1 MGRIRTRIV
10 RELTPISAI
19 DYPPGTRLHGFQ
31 SPRPQNQTAFPH
43 YLARLR
49 SDHLRGRRASAGV
62 GRHRLARAL
71 RRQFVSG
78 ELAQRV
84 WDAVSELEYRPN
96 HIARNLRARAT
107 STIGVVIPDIQN
119 PFFTS
124 VVRGIEDALQVEKF
138 TLLLANSD
146 GDPSRERVC
155 LDTLCAEEVAGLVFV
170 PCNAEPRAYEHLA
183 RQGVP
188 VVAVDRSPVGL
199 SVDLV
204 GVTNVEGA
212 RDAVLHL
219 AALGR
224 RRIALIGG
232 PPSANVAVE
241 REQGYREALDQAG
254 LSYVPALV
262 VRADFREEG
271 GYQAMVSL
279 LNRPALPDAVFVAN
293 NLMAMGA
300 LRAMAD
306 ASLRVPDDVALVSFD
321 DIPWGTRVSPPLT
334 AVAQPTYDLGVS
346 AARIL
351 LDRIREPHRPIR
363 RVALQTTLV
372 VRRSCGALVPER

>member
-1 MGRIRTRIV
+1 MASTPRGPRTRQHSH
-10 RELTPISAI
+10 T
-19 DYPPGTRLHGFQ
+19 TW
-31 SPRPQNQTAFPH
+31 
-43 YLARLR
+43 
-49 SDHLRGRRASAGV
+49 RASAPTIYEVAEQAQVSAATVSRVLSG
-62 GRHRLARAL
+62 AK
-71 RRQFVSG
+71 FVSG

-170 PCNAEPRAYEHLA
+170 PCNAEPRAYEHLG

-199 SVDLV
+199 NVDLI
-204 GVTNVEGA
+204 GVTNEEGA
-212 RDAVLHL
+212 RDAVLHM
-219 AALGR
+219 ASLGR
-224 RRIALIGG
+224 QRIALIGG

-241 REQGYREALDQAG
+241 REQGYRKALEQAG
-254 LSYVPALV
+254 LAYLPALV
-262 VRADFREEG
+262 VRADFREDG
-271 GYQAMVSL
+271 GYEAMTSL
-279 LNRPALPDAVFVAN
+279 LGRPVLPDAVFVAN

-300 LRAMAD
+300 LRALSD
-306 ASLRVPDDVALVSFD
+306 AALRVPDEVALVSFD

-351 LDRIREPHRPIR
+351 LDRIREPHRPVR

-372 VRRSCGALVPER
+372 VRRSCGAPGPNGDSPKR

>member
-1 MGRIRTRIV
+1 MASSPRSLRTR
-10 RELTPISAI
+10 
-19 DYPPGTRLHGFQ
+19 
-31 SPRPQNQTAFPH
+31 RPSHTTW
-43 YLARLR
+43 
-49 SDHLRGRRASAGV
+49 RASAPTIYEVAEQAQVSAATVSRVLSG
-62 GRHRLARAL
+62 AK
-71 RRQFVSG
+71 FVSG

-84 WDAVSELEYRPN
+84 SDAVSELEYRPN

-170 PCNAEPRAYEHLA
+170 PCNAEPRAYEHLG

-241 REQGYREALDQAG
+241 REQGYREALDQA
-254 LSYVPALV
+254 
-262 VRADFREEG
+262 
-271 GYQAMVSL
+271 SL
-279 LNRPALPDAVFVAN
+279 RTCRPWSCAPTSARKAAIRRWSRCSIAPSLPDAVFVAN

-306 ASLRVPDDVALVSFD
+306 ASLRVPEDVALVSFD

>member
-1 MGRIRTRIV
+1 M
-10 RELTPISAI
+10 
-19 DYPPGTRLHGFQ
+19 
-31 SPRPQNQTAFPH
+31 
-43 YLARLR
+43 
-49 SDHLRGRRASAGV
+49 
-62 GRHRLARAL
+62 
-71 RRQFVSG
+71 
-78 ELAQRV
+78 
-84 WDAVSELEYRPN
+84 
-96 HIARNLRARAT
+96 RARAT

-170 PCNAEPRAYEHLA
+170 PCNAEPRAYEHLG

-241 REQGYREALDQAG
+241 REQGYREALDQAS

-279 LNRPALPDAVFVAN
+279 LNRPVLPDAVFVAN

-300 LRAMAD
+300 LHAMAD

-321 DIPWGTRVSPPLT
+321 DIPWGARVSPPLT
-334 AVAQPTYDLGVS
+334 AVAQPTYDLGGVGRADS
-346 AARIL
+346 ARSHPRAAPSNPPRGPADDARRPAVL
-351 LDRIREPHRPIR
+351 RRARARRLSHPTAKGDRHASF
-363 RVALQTTLV
+363 RVAWESWLPSAGTPLPLLAKPRT
-372 VRRSCGALVPER
+372 RAGCRAPSSRTRSAEDGRDR

>member
-1 MGRIRTRIV
+1 M
-10 RELTPISAI
+10 
-19 DYPPGTRLHGFQ
+19 
-31 SPRPQNQTAFPH
+31 
-43 YLARLR
+43 
-49 SDHLRGRRASAGV
+49 
-62 GRHRLARAL
+62 
-71 RRQFVSG
+71 
-78 ELAQRV
+78 
-84 WDAVSELEYRPN
+84 
-96 HIARNLRARAT
+96 
-107 STIGVVIPDIQN
+107 
-119 PFFTS
+119 
-124 VVRGIEDALQVEKF
+124 
-138 TLLLANSD
+138 
-146 GDPSRERVC
+146 
-155 LDTLCAEEVAGLVFV
+155 
-170 PCNAEPRAYEHLA
+170 
-183 RQGVP
+183 P

-199 SVDLV
+199 NVDLV
-204 GVTNVEGA
+204 GVTNDEGA

-219 AALGR
+219 ATLGR

-241 REQGYREALDQAG
+241 REQGYREALDQAS

-279 LNRPALPDAVFVAN
+279 LNRPVLPDAVFVAN

-372 VRRSCGALVPER
+372 VRRSCGALVPEG